1 MDVKIVFLFGRWMI
15 CLLMT
20 ALKAIFS
27 CYMDV
32 FAWYIYAG
40 LKAFTCKVLFFFF
53 FDRLVVDDSSEQHV
67 LTAHSR

>member
-32 FAWYIYAG
+32 FAWYTYAG
-40 LKAFTCKVLFFFF
+40 LKAFTCKVLS
-53 FDRLVVDDSSEQHV
+53 LAV
-67 LTAHSR
+67 LAIV